1 MFLPP
6 KLMIH
11 IQPGETFCR
20 GKVNLPD
27 GEALVAEVIAEAEA
41 GDGFN
46 GCNLLSFRTSKPLGE

>member
-20 GKVNLPD
+20 GKVSRLMHKRVSMAAQEQL
-27 GEALVAEVIAEAEA
+27 GT
-41 GDGFN
+41 
-46 GCNLLSFRTSKPLGE
+46 LLDLTIRQRPSPIGK